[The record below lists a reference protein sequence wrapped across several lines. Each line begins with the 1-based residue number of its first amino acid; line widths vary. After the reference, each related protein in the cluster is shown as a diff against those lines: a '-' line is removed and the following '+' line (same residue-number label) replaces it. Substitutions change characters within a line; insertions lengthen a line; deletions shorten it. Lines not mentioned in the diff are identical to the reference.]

1 MLTRSFPP
9 ETVDEVVAA
18 QGRTEQ
24 RSRLLPAR
32 LVVYYVMA
40 LALFASEGYEEVMR
54 QLVAGLAWTTRWRG
68 TWRVPSSPAISKART
83 RLGPAV
89 LAALF
94 DRVCVPVAAPD
105 TAGAF
110 YRSWRLVAVDGT
122 TFDAPDE
129 AVNTARFGK
138 PSNDQGTGA
147 FPQVRVVALAECGT
161 HAVFAAALAGI
172 TTGEQELFRRLLGKI
187 GPGMLVLA
195 DRNFLG
201 HQLWAAA
208 AATGADL
215 LWRAKSDTRLPVV
228 TELADGSYL
237 SYLAAPGTRGRG
249 QRITVRVIEY
259 TLQASESA
267 YPHKAGEVYRLV
279 TTILDPDL
287 APAEDLAAAYAQ
299 RWEIESVLDEIKTH
313 QLAVPTG
320 AALPR
325 PGRGRAGDLGDPAG
339 PPRDPRPHPRQRPR
353 RGPGP
358 RPGLV
363 HPRAARRPPPG
374 HRPGGAFPPPD
385 YAAPPDK
392 RSLSCSNGST
402 SAAAGTTPA
411 SYAAPTAPRSPPRN
425 PSTGTSSNRHQI

>member
-1 MLTRSFPP
+1 MPRAGQVKSRSGDRLTDRVGVGVLTRSFPP
-9 ETVDEVVAA
+9 EVVDEVVAG

-105 TAGAF
+105 TPGAF

-122 TFDAPDE
+122 TFDAPDK
-129 AVNTARFGK
+129 ADNTARFGK
-138 PSNDQGTGA
+138 PSNDQGKGA

-161 HAVFAAALAGI
+161 HAVFAAAMAGI
-172 TTGEQELFRRLLGKI
+172 TTGEQDLLRRLLAKI
-187 GPGMLVLA
+187 GEGMLVLT

-201 HQLWAAA
+201 HQLWTAV
-208 AATGADL
+208 AATGAEL

-228 TELADGSYL
+228 GELADGSHL
-237 SYLAAPGTRGRG
+237 SHLAAPGTRGRG

-259 TLQASESA
+259 TLRASESA
-267 YPHKAGEVYRLV
+267 HPHKAGELHRLV

-287 APAEDLAAAYAQ
+287 APAEELAGAYAQ
-299 RWEIESVLDEIKTH
+299 RWEIESVFDEIKTH
-313 QLAVPTG
+313 QLQS
-320 AALPR
+320 R
-325 PGRGRAGDLGDPAG
+325 PVLRS
-339 PPRDPRPHPRQRPR
+339 RDPDGVEQEIW
-353 RGPGP
+353 GIL
-358 RPGLV
+358 LV
-363 HPRAARRPPPG
+363 HHAIRDLIHLSARDVGIDPDRVSFTRALRAARRQVTDQAG
-374 HRPGGAFPPPD
+374 
-385 YAAPPDK
+385 
-392 RSLSCSNGST
+392 LSPLP
-402 SAAAGTTPA
+402 TTPRPA
-411 SYAAPTAPRSPPRN
+411 RGS
-425 PSTGTSSNRHQI
+425 H

>member
-172 TTGEQELFRRLLGKI
+172 TTGEQDAIPRAAGQDRCGNAGAGRPQLPGPPTVGRRRRDRGGPAVAGQVRHPTARGHRTRRGLLPVL
-187 GPGMLVLA
+187 PGRARHPRTRPA
-195 DRNFLG
+195 DHRAR
-201 HQLWAAA
+201 HRVHPA
-208 AATGADL
+208 AAT
-215 LWRAKSDTRLPVV
+215 
-228 TELADGSYL
+228 
-237 SYLAAPGTRGRG
+237 
-249 QRITVRVIEY
+249 
-259 TLQASESA
+259 SA

-287 APAEDLAAAYAQ
+287 APAEDLATAYAQ

-313 QLAVPTG
+313 QLQS
-320 AALPR
+320 R
-325 PGRGRAGDLGDPAG
+325 PVLRS
-339 PPRDPRPHPRQRPR
+339 RDPDGVEQEIW
-353 RGPGP
+353 GIL
-358 RPGLV
+358 LV
-363 HPRAARRPPPG
+363 HHAIRDLIHLSARDAGLDPDRVSFTRALRAARRQVTDQAG
-374 HRPGGAFPPPD
+374 
-385 YAAPPDK
+385 
-392 RSLSCSNGST
+392 LSPLP
-402 SAAAGTTPA
+402 TTPRH
-411 SYAAPTAPRSPPRN
+411 PTSGR
-425 PSTGTSSNRHQI
+425 

>member
-1 MLTRSFPP
+1 L
-9 ETVDEVVAA
+9 VDEVVAG
-18 QGRTEQ
+18 QERTEQ

-40 LALFASEGYEEVMR
+40 LALFASDGYEEVMR

-68 TWRVPSSPAISKART
+68 TWQVPSSPAISKART

-94 DRVCVPVAAPD
+94 DRVCVPVATPD

-129 AVNTARFGK
+129 AANTARFGK
-138 PSNDQGTGA
+138 PSNDQGNGA

-161 HAVFAAALAGI
+161 HAVFAAAMAGI
-172 TTGEQELFRRLLGKI
+172 TTGEQDLFHRLLGKI

-201 HQLWAAA
+201 HQLWGAV

-237 SYLAAPGTRGRG
+237 SHLAAPGTRGRG

-259 TLQASESA
+259 TLKASESA
-267 YPHKAGEVYRLV
+267 HPHQAGEVYRLV
-279 TTILDPDL
+279 TTILDPDA

-299 RWEIESVLDEIKTH
+299 RWEIESVFDEIKTH
-313 QLAVPTG
+313 QLQS
-320 AALPR
+320 R
-325 PGRGRAGDLGDPAG
+325 PVLRS
-339 PPRDPRPHPRQRPR
+339 RDPDGIEQEIW
-353 RGPGP
+353 GIL
-358 RPGLV
+358 LV
-363 HPRAARRPPPG
+363 HHAIRDLIALSAHDAGIDPDRVSFTRALRAARRQVTDQAGLSPLPATPRPARRSRGAPATAQQPPP
-374 HRPGGAFPPPD
+374 
-385 YAAPPDK
+385 
-392 RSLSCSNGST
+392 
-402 SAAAGTTPA
+402 
-411 SYAAPTAPRSPPRN
+411 
-425 PSTGTSSNRHQI
+425 